1 MQINDDDDDDIDH
14 DDPID
19 SLIFIGRDLQLPF
32 EKD

>member
-1 MQINDDDDDDIDH
+1 MQINDDDDDD

-19 SLIFIGRDLQLPF
+19 SLIFIVRDLQFSF

>member
-1 MQINDDDDDDIDH
+1 MQINDDDDDI

-19 SLIFIGRDLQLPF
+19 SLIFIGRDLPFAF

>member
-1 MQINDDDDDDIDH
+1 MQINDDDDDDDD

-19 SLIFIGRDLQLPF
+19 SLIFIVRDLPFSF

>member
-1 MQINDDDDDDIDH
+1 MQINDDDDDDDD

-19 SLIFIGRDLQLPF
+19 SLIFIVRDLQFSF